1 MLNGTIVKDAT
12 NANLDAATKEKD
24 LRSER
29 LRLIKEKVR
38 EVLGDGEEVDLDIE
52 EGRLRNQKWPKKF

>member
-1 MLNGTIVKDAT
+1 MKDAT